1 MANKFLLTLII
12 IIYNIIDLFQS
23 RGEYMNYMME
33 LATIAKAHGGI
44 IENKIAAQHVIT
56 KAMLYKLLAPPF
68 DP

>member
-1 MANKFLLTLII
+1 
-12 IIYNIIDLFQS
+12 
-23 RGEYMNYMME
+23 MME

-44 IENKIAAQHVIT
+44 IENKIAAQHGIT